1 MGPSRCTR
9 LQVNTGNREMTVLR
23 SRRLG
28 RYNQTHR
35 LGGQCRL
42 GHVPPLGGAGW
53 LGARGAMRVADVDD
67 WPGSGMSRTAWL
79 VRPGGRVA
87 EAKHTPGQGL
97 AARRP
102 CGRHA
107 AVSLTIC
114 SLHPTES
121 HPVGGLR
128 GGFPITSHVPTTSH
142 WPSCHPPG
150 GEQHHHHRSGLN
162 EHS

>member
-1 MGPSRCTR
+1 MQAAGKLCRISKFGIRS
-9 LQVNTGNREMTVLR
+9 QVVNKK
-23 SRRLG
+23 LG
-28 RYNQTHR
+28 LFH
-35 LGGQCRL
+35 
-42 GHVPPLGGAGW
+42 W
-53 LGARGAMRVADVDD
+53 GAMRVADVDD

-114 SLHPTES
+114 SLHSTES
-121 HPVGGLR
+121 YPVGGLR

-142 WPSCHPPG
+142 WPSCHPPAG
-150 GEQHHHHRSGLN
+150 GGSSSTTTVHIILRRS
-162 EHS
+162 SYVTI